1 MTAKNKSLS
10 NQMLELNKRIMELQE
25 KNSKQ
30 QQSIADCKSTISIGV
45 QEK

>member
-10 NQMLELNKRIMELQE
+10 NQMLELNKRIMELEE

-30 QQSIADCKSTISIGV
+30 
-45 QEK
+45 